1 MKRVNQP
8 KRKNVLPVLQT
19 YNRPASPSQDS
30 TRPPPTAMVMPIIK
44 YGVAFVVVLLQSL
57 TSSAFISTGASFSR
71 SSTSVIPPTTR
82 RHANQK
88 MADQSIKPADLSKA
102 GLGGFDLISNTNKK
116 FMEITSGSSAAPS
129 TSPKKVIVPAK
140 KSTVKMTN
148 KSNVV
153 PKKPMKKEMK
163 VVATAASQGFKFPW
177 DK

>member
-1 MKRVNQP
+1 
-8 KRKNVLPVLQT
+8 
-19 YNRPASPSQDS
+19 
-30 TRPPPTAMVMPIIK
+30 
-44 YGVAFVVVLLQSL
+44 
-57 TSSAFISTGASFSR
+57 
-71 SSTSVIPPTTR
+71 
-82 RHANQK
+82 

-116 FMEITSGSSAAPS
+116 FMEITSGSSAAAS
-129 TSPKKVIVPAK
+129 TSPKKINVPAK